1 MITRYSIG
9 SGLLFGPSCVG
20 IIEWLVN
27 GDRRMLCANSFVRYI
42 GHLTEVTSVF
52 LAELIRDK
60 HGE

>member
-1 MITRYSIG
+1 
-9 SGLLFGPSCVG
+9 
-20 IIEWLVN
+20 VN